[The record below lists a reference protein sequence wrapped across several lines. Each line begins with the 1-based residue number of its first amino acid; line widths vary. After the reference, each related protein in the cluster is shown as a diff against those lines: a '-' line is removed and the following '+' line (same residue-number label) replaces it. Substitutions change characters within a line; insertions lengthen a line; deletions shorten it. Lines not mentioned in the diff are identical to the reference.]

1 MAAVT
6 LAVGTGSAGFGVGAA
21 LGAAAAGAGVTD
33 ILGCQK
39 RTKLYYCLVN
49 GINLDSYLSYAL
61 LILNFMQMRRMEIE
75 FIFEFV

>member
-21 LGAAAAGAGVTD
+21 IGAAAAAGAGVTD

-49 GINLDSYLSYAL
+49 GINLDS
-61 LILNFMQMRRMEIE
+61 
-75 FIFEFV
+75 

>member
-6 LAVGTGSAGFGVGAA
+6 LAVGTGSAGFGVGAALGAA

-49 GINLDSYLSYAL
+49 GINLGS
-61 LILNFMQMRRMEIE
+61 
-75 FIFEFV
+75 